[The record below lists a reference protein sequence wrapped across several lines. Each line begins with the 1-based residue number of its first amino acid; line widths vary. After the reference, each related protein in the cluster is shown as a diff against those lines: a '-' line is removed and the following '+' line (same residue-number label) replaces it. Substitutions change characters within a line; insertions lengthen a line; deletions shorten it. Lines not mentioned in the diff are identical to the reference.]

1 MALPPS
7 EAHSSEAHSPDD
19 PIRVLDVTTDDYRRA
34 FELFLAGSDEK
45 AVTHAHLLALVEQ
58 LPQRSVFLDIG
69 AGSGATTRYLG
80 SHFERTIAIEPSKY
94 MRDALRL
101 TYPEAEVLSD
111 PVETAAPP
119 ALADFALCSHMF
131 YFLPESQYLPTVRRL
146 LDWVRPGGELVLVL
160 QNPDNECMRL
170 VRHFYDIRFDLS
182 PTAKALGTGHEDLVE
197 SCTLE
202 TLPVRFH
209 ADNLP
214 DTLAVAEFMANVPDL
229 AERPTRPTHGD
240 LENYVRTHFTDPP
253 GTGYTIHHDHDIVR
267 IKRRKT
273 P

>member
-1 MALPPS
+1 MALPAS
-7 EAHSSEAHSPDD
+7 QAHASDD

-58 LPQRSVFLDIG
+58 LPRHAVFLDIG

-80 SHFERTIAIEPSKY
+80 RRFERTIAIEPSKY

-101 TYPEAEVLSD
+101 AYPEAEVLSD
-111 PVETAAPP
+111 PVETAEPP

-131 YFLPESQYLPTVRRL
+131 YFLPESQYLPTVRRML
-146 LDWVRPGGELVLVL
+146 RWVRPGGELVLAL

-170 VRHFYDIRFDLS
+170 VRHFFDIRFDLA
-182 PTAKALGTGHEDLVE
+182 PTASALQAGHEDLVE

-202 TLPVRFH
+202 TVPVRFH
-209 ADNLP
+209 SDNLA

-229 AERPTRPTHGD
+229 AQRETRPTQKA
-240 LENYVRTHFTDPP
+240 LEQYVLEHFADPT
-253 GTGYTIHHDHDIVR
+253 GTGFTVAHDHDIVH
-267 IKRRKT
+267 IKRS
-273 P
+273 PHA